1 MALGQGLFCWLSS
14 VSTNFPERRLTPKLE
29 ACWPAG
35 QLYLSACLWLGT
47 SVRVSFPV
55 VPHSNLRRQHKRE
68 PGLFFLLSWKL
79 LISKLN
85 TFFKENRRAILCWS
99 NLTHNLLA
107 LNCCGVLLFFFPWQI
122 GSCYCSFG
130 GRSTA
135 QYTVR
140 MKSSC

>member
-68 PGLFFLLSWKL
+68 PGLFFCCRGSYLFPNLTPFSKKTEEPFCVEVTL
-79 LISKLN
+79 LI
-85 TFFKENRRAILCWS
+85 T
-99 NLTHNLLA
+99 
-107 LNCCGVLLFFFPWQI
+107 
-122 GSCYCSFG
+122 Y
-130 GRSTA
+130 
-135 QYTVR
+135 
-140 MKSSC
+140 